1 MQKIIQGVMKE
12 MGVCDAYPL
21 ETNHVHLLSKG
32 GADPVY
38 RCQFTFMMNAG
49 GFPRGV
55 GVQSDVILKDDV
67 ATVVGLSTQVVQ
79 SKSFIEPFNPSVGSE
94 YSDFDLISKANLPT
108 LDALDN
114 AKKSLLR

>member
-1 MQKIIQGVMKE
+1 M
-12 MGVCDAYPL
+12 
-21 ETNHVHLLSKG
+21 
-32 GADPVY
+32 
-38 RCQFTFMMNAG
+38 
-49 GFPRGV
+49 
-55 GVQSDVILKDDV
+55 
-67 ATVVGLSTQVVQ
+67 VGLSTQVVQ